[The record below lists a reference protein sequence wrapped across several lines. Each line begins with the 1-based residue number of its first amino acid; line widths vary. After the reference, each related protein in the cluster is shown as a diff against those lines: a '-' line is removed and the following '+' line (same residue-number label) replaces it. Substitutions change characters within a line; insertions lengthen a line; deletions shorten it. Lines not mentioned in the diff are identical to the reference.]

1 MKERKRK
8 KKAQRI
14 MKSEKR
20 DEKKKVRV
28 SVQQVWK
35 TIVNERHFLFGGVKK
50 RTRRK
55 GGGMQYFKGFVFF
68 SFGHFSYEWT

>member
-28 SVQQVWK
+28 SVQQV
-35 TIVNERHFLFGGVKK
+35 
-50 RTRRK
+50 
-55 GGGMQYFKGFVFF
+55 
-68 SFGHFSYEWT
+68 